1 MPLPIKFH
9 SEVSSKLSID
19 EAKQNER
26 IAQRQAAQ
34 EEARKWA
41 EEHPEEAK
49 KKAEEDAKRKAAEE
63 KARQERLEQERLEAL
78 KKAEEKKKPAVSKS
92 KETKKKEVSKTQ
104 VTVVKEV
111 EPLLDEKQ
119 GIYKYIPDL
128 LVDKTTGEN
137 IIFAEDE
144 YEGYGLT
151 DHYTEDIMKKLIASK
166 KLNYRVRKSQEQQ
179 KDRTKKK
186 AEVFT
191 PSWIC
196 AQMVEMCQLPKN
208 WEDLISSTTLEIT
221 CGEGVF
227 LVSPYDAT
235 TGEEIK
241 LKDRIGVLDRK
252 LQAINKHIKQEDY
265 KDESSYK
272 RAWINKI
279 MDAYRSVY
287 GYEWQGDNLFIA
299 RVNLL
304 QTFFDYFE
312 DKWGYQVSNPKT
324 IEKIIEIITYN
335 IWQMDGLKDT
345 IPLTDIPAK
354 IMDWETNEFIEF
366 KSLKGNTY

>member
-1 MPLPIKFH
+1 MPLPIKFR

-19 EAKQNER
+19 ETKQNER

-111 EPLLDEKQ
+111 EPLLDEKK
-119 GIYKYIPDL
+119 GIYKYIGL
-128 LVDKTTGEN
+128 LLQDRTTDEN

-144 YEGYGLT
+144 YEGYSLT

-166 KLNYRVRKSQEQQ
+166 QLNYRVRKSLEHQ
-179 KDRTKKK
+179 KSRTKKN

-191 PSWIC
+191 PHWIC
-196 AQMVEMCQLPKN
+196 RDMIAMCEPS
-208 WEDLISSTTLEIT
+208 EDWQEFVLSTWLEIT
-221 CGEGVF
+221 CGETPF
-227 LVSPYDAT
+227 ITSRYDAT
-235 TGEEIK
+235 TGETIPLYE
-241 LKDRIGVLDRK
+241 RIGVLDRK
-252 LQAINKHIKQEDY
+252 MQAINKNVD
-265 KDESSYK
+265 DK
-272 RAWINKI
+272 REWTNWIDRAFKCT
-279 MDAYRSVY
+279 Y
-287 GYEWQGDNLFIA
+287 GYEFQGDNLFIA
-299 RVNLL
+299 RVNVLRC
-304 QTFFDYFE
+304 FVDYYS
-312 DKWGYQVSNPKT
+312 DKWNEIPTKDT
-324 IEKIIEIITYN
+324 ILKMINIITWN
-335 IWQMDGLKDT
+335 FWQMDGLKDT
-345 IPLTDIPAK
+345 IPFSDTPAK
-354 IMDWETNEFIEF
+354 IIDWKLTNRNHMEVIDFR
-366 KSLKGNTY
+366 SCKG

>member
-1 MPLPIKFH
+1 MPLPIKFR

-19 EAKQNER
+19 ETKQNER

-111 EPLLDEKQ
+111 EPLLDEKK
-119 GIYKYIPDL
+119 GIYKYIGL
-128 LVDKTTGEN
+128 LLQDRTTDEN

-144 YEGYGLT
+144 YEGYSLT
-151 DHYTEDIMKKLIASK
+151 DHYTEDIMKELIASK
-166 KLNYRVRKSQEQQ
+166 QLNYRVRKSLEHQ
-179 KDRTKKK
+179 KSRTKKN

-196 AQMVEMCQLPKN
+196 KQMIDMCEPP
-208 WEDLISSTTLEIT
+208 EDWQKFVQSTWLEIT
-221 CGEGVF
+221 CGECPY
-227 LVSPYDAT
+227 LVNLYDST
-235 TGEEIK
+235 TGEKVPIDK
-241 LKDRIGVLDRK
+241 RIGVLDRK
-252 LQAINKHIKQEDY
+252 FRLINTHIVQEDFTN
-265 KDESSYK
+265 ERSYK
-272 RAWINKI
+272 RKWIDT
-279 MDAYRSVY
+279 MYDAMRSTY
-287 GYEWQGDNLFIA
+287 GYEFQGDNLFIA
-299 RVNLL
+299 RVNVLRC
-304 QTFFDYFE
+304 FVENFYV
-312 DKWGYQVSNPKT
+312 KWNKMPPDAT
-324 IEKIIEIITYN
+324 IRKAIEIIQWN
-335 IWQMDGLKDT
+335 LWQMDGLKDT
-345 IPLTDIPAK
+345 VPFSDTPAK
-354 IMDWETNEFIEF
+354 IMDWKLNEVIEF
-366 KSLKGNTY
+366 RSCKEEN

>member
-1 MPLPIKFH
+1 MSLLDKI
-9 SEVSSKLSID
+9 
-19 EAKQNER
+19 AKQKEYDS
-26 IAQRQAAQ
+26 A
-34 EEARKWA
+34 
-41 EEHPEEAK
+41 HPEEAK
-49 KKAEEDAKRKAAEE
+49 KRKEEAERRKAEEQAKREAERLAEE
-63 KARQERLEQERLEAL
+63 KRLKEAKL
-78 KKAEEKKKPAVSKS
+78 KEVKKSSTTKSKPVKISKS
-92 KETKKKEVSKTQ
+92 AKP
-104 VTVVKEV
+104 VKVEIEV
-111 EPLLDEKQ
+111 EPLLIEKQ

-166 KLNYRVRKSQEQQ
+166 QLNYRVRKSIEHQ
-179 KDRTKKK
+179 KSRTKKN

-191 PSWIC
+191 PHWIC
-196 AQMVEMCQLPKN
+196 RDMIAMCEPS
-208 WEDLISSTTLEIT
+208 EDWQEFVLSTWLEIT

-265 KDESSYK
+265 KDERSYK
-272 RAWINKI
+272 SAWINKI

-354 IMDWETNEFIEF
+354 IIDWKLTNSTHTEVIEF
-366 KSLKGNTY
+366 RSCKE